1 MKSIIIPMMII
12 DNNYDNKINNKN
24 NDSNPF

>member
-24 NDSNPF
+24 KDSNPF